1 MVIALS
7 LSDTHTHMTL
17 HTQTHTHSLFLSN
30 FSCILCSLNT
40 SHISLFTILSL
51 GYRVCLERKCVCMHV
66 WKREKERKRKSERGF
81 RSFRVSLGKK
91 RRLSENGKERGQHL
105 SGRPTAFRGAN
116 DRWMLLLDASHLLS
130 LNTVGL
136 FRLSQQS
143 WWPFLTVV
151 MALESRQ
158 ESENQ
163 PSRNHNKAE
172 TRQEPKEKEE
182 EDEDVNF
189 LML

>member
-1 MVIALS
+1 MLFKHLS
-7 LSDTHTHMTL
+7 HFSFHNLEPRL
-17 HTQTHTHSLFLSN
+17 QSLF
-30 FSCILCSLNT
+30 
-40 SHISLFTILSL
+40 
-51 GYRVCLERKCVCMHV
+51 
-66 WKREKERKRKSERGF
+66 REKVCVYSCVKERERERECARERERERKSERGF

-105 SGRPTAFRGAN
+105 SGQPTAFRGAN

-172 TRQEPKEKEE
+172 ARQEPKEKE